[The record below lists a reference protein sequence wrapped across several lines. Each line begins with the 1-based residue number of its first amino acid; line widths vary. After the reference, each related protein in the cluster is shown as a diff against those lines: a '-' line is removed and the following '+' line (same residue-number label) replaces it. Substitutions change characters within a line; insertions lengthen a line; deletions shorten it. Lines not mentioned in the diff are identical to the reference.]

1 MRAGHKIDLL
11 QERQIR
17 WLFGIVA
24 FIGGI
29 TTILVYLQDRHSKK
43 QRTELD
49 ELERELKILQLE
61 KLKADKRRNGF

>member
-1 MRAGHKIDLL
+1 MKHHRIDIL

-29 TTILVYLQDRHSKK
+29 TTILVYFQNRHDQNNRK
-43 QRTELD
+43 ELD
-49 ELERELKILQLE
+49 EMEREIKSLQLQ
-61 KLKADKRRNGF
+61 KLRADKRRNGF

>member
-1 MRAGHKIDLL
+1 MKHHRIDIL

-29 TTILVYLQDRHSKK
+29 TTILVYVQNRHDQSNRK
-43 QRTELD
+43 ELD
-49 ELERELKILQLE
+49 EMEREIKLLQLQ
-61 KLKADKRRNGF
+61 KLRADKRRNGF

>member
-1 MRAGHKIDLL
+1 MKHHRIDLL

-29 TTILVYLQDRHSKK
+29 TTILVYLQNRHDQNNRK
-43 QRTELD
+43 ELD
-49 ELERELKILQLE
+49 EMEREIKLLQLQ
-61 KLKADKRRNGF
+61 KLRADKRRNGF